1 MNDSIL
7 ERISRIYA
15 SIDTSEEYDPNKLKA
30 TFIQTKKHVVMLQ
43 DFRGGLSDAELSNQ
57 AHTVIHNIANMRDN
71 LRRWAA
77 HNGQDKTKVDQTVD
91 NCLELQIIMDL
102 SNNEKHGYPPRH
114 GGRSGRCPKLIEITR
129 VMKIRTQAK
138 KRSKIA
144 MILGADGWPKIIGD
158 GTAKAVLGGD
168 VVDNNNNH
176 IGNLYDIAQKAV
188 GAWEILLTDF
198 GLGRV
203 EK

>member
-30 TFIQTKKHVVMLQ
+30 TFIQTKKHVDMLQ
-43 DFRGGLSDAELSNQ
+43 DFRSGLSDAELSNQ
-57 AHTVIHNIANMRDN
+57 AHSLINNIAHLHYN
-71 LRRWAA
+71 LSRWAA

-129 VMKIRTQAK
+129 VMKLQTQAK
-138 KRSKIA
+138 KGSKIA
-144 MILGADGWPKIIGD
+144 MILGADGVPKIIGD
-158 GTAKAVLGGD
+158 GTAKAVVDGD

-176 IGNLYDIAQKAV
+176 IGYLYDIAQKAV
-188 GAWEILLTDF
+188 EAWEILLADF